1 MGLLY
6 LSLLQKNR
14 QNKVREEQKTEIQS
28 SQRAKKKKLAELVA
42 NLSLDGL
49 DGHEQRLIGA
59 RLRAIVL
66 TKITA
71 CIELENL
78 KEPKG

>member
-1 MGLLY
+1 MLK
-6 LSLLQKNR
+6 LSFTYLLQKNR

-28 SQRAKKKKLAELVA
+28 SQGAKKKKPAELVA
-42 NLSLDGL
+42 NLSL